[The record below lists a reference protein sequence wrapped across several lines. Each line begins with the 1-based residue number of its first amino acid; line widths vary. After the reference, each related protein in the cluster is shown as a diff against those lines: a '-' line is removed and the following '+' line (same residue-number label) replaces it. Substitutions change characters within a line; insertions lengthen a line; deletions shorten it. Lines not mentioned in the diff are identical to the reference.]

1 MKNELIYVR
10 DRRQPYHYTIDNE
23 VYDMALGAHA
33 LLCYNALARHAAYE
47 GEALEQAAVSQG
59 QIARELG
66 ISVRSVQRG
75 LDTLIKKSLLL
86 VESGKRNGEP
96 NLYVL
101 LEVPKAE
108 RKPRYVR
115 RGKPG
120 GTSDSR
126 TAQGKGTTD
135 RRTPATV
142 SRISASGRRTST
154 PGSRTPESRNH
165 NNDNGLQAPGNAA
178 KKEVLKGK
186 LPAADAAKY
195 STTLGKFTNRVIDW
209 HNQCAK
215 GTHKSYSPYKVAKWL
230 GPHIRHL
237 GLDRV
242 VEIFEHVA
250 KGVNPYVNAF
260 WQALREER
268 EKLNKKL
275 ALVEQTMLA
284 DMPV

>member
-1 MKNELIYVR
+1 MKEELIYVR
-10 DRRQPYHYTIDNE
+10 DRRQPYHFTIDNE
-23 VYDMALGAHA
+23 VYDMGLGPHPF
-33 LLCYNALARHAAYE
+33 LVYCALARHVDYQ
-47 GEALEQAAVSQG
+47 GESVEQAAVSQG

-75 LDTLIKKSLLL
+75 LDTLIEKSLLL

-101 LEVPKAE
+101 LEVPKAQ

-115 RGKPG
+115 RGKQG
-120 GTSDSR
+120 GASDR
-126 TAQGKGTTD
+126 RAAQGKGTTD
-135 RRTPATV
+135 RRTPATD
-142 SRISASGRRTST
+142 RRTPATEGRTST
-154 PGSRTPESRNH
+154 PDSHTPKSVKSNGE
-165 NNDNGLQAPGNAA
+165 NGLGGLDDAA

-209 HNQCAK
+209 HEQCGK
-215 GTHKSYSPYKVAKWL
+215 VSHKSYSSYKVAKWL

-250 KGVNPYVNAF
+250 QGVNPYVNAF

-275 ALVEQTMLA
+275 ALVEETMLA